1 MSRIQNTKMKWDILE
16 SDELMECTR
25 CGHSSK
31 EWAEHEDRVEPDNTA
46 VVHCPKCKS
55 PNYYLLE
62 NDFEK
67 WFNSK

>member
-1 MSRIQNTKMKWDILE
+1 MVSTKMKWDILE
-16 SDELMECTR
+16 GNELMECTS

-31 EWAEHEDRVEPDNTA
+31 EWAECEDRIEPDSTA

-55 PNYYLLE
+55 QNYYLLE

-67 WFNSK
+67 WFNSKQC